1 MSLAG
6 STCFTVFWSTLRQ
19 WDADIS
25 ALLKPHQ
32 EEFLKAA
39 EEVKVLRNK
48 PSDAELG
55 ELYGLYKQVM
65 VGDVNTGE
73 SRSWSRRW
81 LQITWGGLS
90 MLRKVC
96 SDEAEWGKVEK

>member
-1 MSLAG
+1 M
-6 STCFTVFWSTLRQ
+6 FTVFWSTLRQ

-25 ALLKPHQ
+25 ALLTPQQ
-32 EEFLKAA
+32 EAFQKAA

-48 PSDAELG
+48 PSDSELG

-73 SRSWSRRW
+73 SRSRSR
-81 LQITWGGLS
+81 LQITWGGLL